1 MIGRSG
7 FFARLGSPRGWLVP
21 CVAAVLIFHLAPA
34 TAEAQ
39 STQATIYGTV
49 TDPSGGVVPG
59 ANVSATNEATGFSR
73 SAITGPEGRY
83 RLPALPPGTY
93 RVMMELDGFKTIT
106 ITGIILQLGQESPIN
121 FQAEL
126 ATVAESVTV
135 TGESPLV
142 DVTKAEISGVVAQDQ
157 IDNLPLNSRQ
167 YLNLALLMPGTSQ
180 DAARPYYNNVNIS
193 SGGTFYSSAFVADG
207 MVNTWAEQGEPRQ
220 DLPQD
225 AVEEFKVINTQAKAE
240 YGLATA
246 GVITVVTKS
255 GTNEVHG
262 NAFWYYR
269 AQGLNENN
277 FFNKELGLDKPDF
290 FRHQF
295 GVSGGG
301 PIVTDKSHLYVAF
314 ERTDQE
320 EGFTVNTGGVF
331 PEFDGVFPRLF
342 DRNLWSV
349 RWDHQL
355 STNHSLFARY
365 AQEDDFTGCFR
376 CGGKRRQNAGFDL
389 QVPRK
394 ALVTGLTSILSSQA
408 VNEFKFQAAFSMYQ
422 IAPSGTQIF
431 TKTAEFPEQR
441 LLNIQ
446 RITQRPNVTDG
457 GDFDELGPEY
467 RFEFRDDF
475 TYYKS
480 NWGGEHNFK
489 MGIDFSHIPFE
500 DSAAENVDGGQY
512 SFATNDPFDPNDP
525 NTFPITYTNTLPSRF
540 VVVPSQHLALYFQDD
555 WSPNSKLTLN
565 LGVRYDRQYGSF
577 NERLDVNAYPI
588 LGGRTPAV
596 PPDLVDLLSA
606 AVLPIPGQPNPKD
619 RGDANNIGPR
629 FGFAYDPAGDAKTVI
644 RGGYG
649 IYYDNI
655 RTLANFFEY
664 RNFGRLSL
672 RISNPPF
679 PDPYGGRDQLEF
691 ITSGVQNVGFLAE
704 DFHNPQSQQ
713 VNFGFERE
721 VVPGFS
727 FNADFLYTRTRDDRK
742 RVDLNPR
749 DPITGLRPDPTF
761 GRIDER
767 QSISKTDYRGLYV
780 KLDRRLK
787 DNYQYLVSYTWQKGN
802 DNNPGRRF
810 VNQLQRED
818 DYGNFTIDRRH
829 MLVTSGFV
837 ILPYEIGLSGI
848 WTFRTSMP
856 FSAKAG
862 RDLNGDGFA
871 SGADGDYVPGTTRN
885 QGNRDLDMS
894 LVNDWRAQNGLAALS
909 EDQIDSTRYLN
920 LDLRV
925 SKQIQVGG
933 GAAVELMFQ
942 VFNVLNNVN
951 LGARFLTPP
960 NVQNSLSPSFGQI
973 LSAQDARQAEIAFR
987 FLW

>member
-1 MIGRSG
+1 MIYRSG
-7 FFARLGSPRGWLVP
+7 LFPKLPNARGWLVL
-21 CVAAVLIFHLAPA
+21 CMAALLIFHLAPA

-39 STQATIYGTV
+39 STAATVFGTV
-49 TDPSGGVVPG
+49 QDPSGGVVPG
-59 ANVSATNEATGFSR
+59 ATITATNEETEFSR
-73 SAITGPEGRY
+73 SAVTGPAGRY
-83 RLPALPPGTY
+83 RIPALQPGTY
-93 RVMMELDGFKTIT
+93 SLVMVLDGFKTMT
-106 ITGIILQLGQESPIN
+106 MTGIILQIGQEAPIG

-126 ATVAESVTV
+126 ATVAESVSV

-142 DVTKAEISGVVAQDQ
+142 EITKAEISGVVAQDQ

-180 DAARPYYNNVNIS
+180 DGARPYYNNVNIS
-193 SGGTFYSSAFVADG
+193 SGATFYSTAFVADG

-255 GTNEVHG
+255 GTNNLHG
-262 NAFWYYR
+262 NAFWYNR
-269 AQGLNENN
+269 NQALQQNN
-277 FFNKELGLDKPDF
+277 HFNQELGIAEPDYY
-290 FRHQF
+290 RHQF
-295 GVSGGG
+295 GASAGGA
-301 PIVTDKSHLYVAF
+301 IVKDKSHIYVAF
-314 ERTDQE
+314 ERTDQQE
-320 EGFTVNTGGVF
+320 AFTVNTGGVF
-331 PEFDGVFPRLF
+331 PEFDGAFPREF
-342 DRNLWSV
+342 YRNLFSV
-349 RWDHQL
+349 RWDQTISDTH
-355 STNHSLFARY
+355 NLFARY
-365 AQEDDFTGCFR
+365 AQQDELTGCFR
-376 CGGKRRQNAGFDL
+376 CGGVRRQNAGFDN

-394 ALVTGLTSILSSQA
+394 ALVVGLTSILNASA
-408 VNEFKFQAAFSMYQ
+408 LNEFKFQWAYSEYQ
-422 IAPSGTQIF
+422 IAPSGTPVF
-431 TKTAEFPEQR
+431 TKVNEFPPER
-441 LLNIQ
+441 LANIQ
-446 RITQRPNVTDG
+446 RVTIRPNVVDG
-457 GDFDELGPEY
+457 GNFDELGPEY
-467 RFEFRDDF
+467 RREFRDDF
-475 TYYKS
+475 TYFKS
-480 NWGGEHNFK
+480 DWGGDHNFK
-489 MGIDFSHIPFE
+489 VGVDYSDIPFE
-500 DSAAENVDGGQY
+500 DSSAQSFDGGNY
-512 SFATNDPFDPNDP
+512 TFATNDPYDPNDP
-525 NTFPITYTNTLPSRF
+525 STFPIVFTNRLPPSYTRVDS
-540 VVVPSQHLALYFQDD
+540 SHLAIYFQDD
-555 WSPNSKLTLN
+555 WSPNEKLTFN
-565 LGVRYDRQYGSF
+565 LGIRYDRQYGSF
-577 NERLDVNAYPI
+577 NENLNIDDYPI
-588 LGGRTPAV
+588 VDGQIPAV
-596 PPDLVDLLSA
+596 APDVVA
-606 AVLPIPGQPNPKD
+606 ALKSIVLPIPGQPNPSD
-619 RGDANNIGPR
+619 RGDGNNIGPR

-856 FSAKAG
+856 FSAKAS

-885 QGNRDLDMS
+885 QGNRGLDMS